1 MKTPTT
7 TTPTE
12 GWHQCLVLAFKRL
25 KYIRFGAPYWTHRY
39 RWLYLPW
46 EWSRKK
52 SAHGGWF
59 FLTWRTPIEMFVG
72 VENLARWQN
81 KRTARRRQNVPGVP
95 AAAERTKSTNKPTPP
110 SGTND

>member
-1 MKTPTT
+1 MKTQTT

-25 KYIRFGAPYWTHRY
+25 KYIRFGEPYWTHRY

-72 VENLARWQN
+72 VENLARRQN
-81 KRTARRRQNVPGVP
+81 KRTACRRQNALVTDG
-95 AAAERTKSTNKPTPP
+95 RKGGSDGN
-110 SGTND
+110 